1 MYRRLNGD
9 QKKVASELFRY
20 TALLAVLGI
29 SYQPVEESLWN
40 VIVLSGLVVGFSIFS
55 VDVLKQPRG

>member
-1 MYRRLNGD
+1 VYRRLNGD
-9 QKKVASELFRY
+9 QKKVASELLRY

-55 VDVLKQPRG
+55 VDVLKRPRG